1 MVTVS
6 LVMEVFDAYCEDLT
20 FLSDDIQKNLSSLK
34 GMVGRSSSSS
44 SNDTTA
50 ADSLCRTIQSIFDQ
64 LDDTFKQAEMEARS
78 LESKDRKSS
87 NDRLRQYKDNIQSLR
102 NKFDST
108 VYELQRSHLV
118 GKTGEDRGRVLEVNQ
133 K

>member
-1 MVTVS
+1 
-6 LVMEVFDAYCEDLT
+6 MEVFNAFCEDLT

-34 GMVGRSSSSS
+34 GMVGSSSSSSSS
-44 SNDTTA
+44 SNDSAA

-64 LDDTFKQAEMEARS
+64 LDETVKQAEMEARS

-87 NDRLRQYKDNIQSLR
+87 NDKMRQFKDNFLSLR

-118 GKTGEDRGRVLEVNQ
+118 GKTGEDRGRMLDVNQ